1 MKKIL
6 TSLFVLVLLAGCLPN
21 PGSPSV
27 PTAQPSPTAYPVQPT
42 YTAYP
47 TFTAVVPATESATPE
62 TLPSATL
69 EPTVTATQ
77 NAPFACIQDNSTTSF
92 ADRDPLVV
100 NGVKVALQVRDA
112 NCPRATYH
120 DETGVATGQQY
131 KIDVPKGYSIAFAA
145 VTCQVAEDGKA
156 AVDYLDTPFILIRG
170 PWRGSLGC
178 YEAGVHGLP
187 SEWEDYLTKVIKPIH
202 DSEVGHTVPLTL
214 LTGE

>member
-1 MKKIL
+1 MKRIL
-6 TSLFVLVLLAGCLPN
+6 IVTLFVMSVLLSACVGGIL
-21 PGSPSV
+21 GPSEA
-27 PTAQPSPTAYPVQPT
+27 PASQPSQTPVVIVVTAT
-42 YTAYP
+42 TA
-47 TFTAVVPATESATPE
+47 ATESATSSVP
-62 TLPSATL
+62 TATL
-69 EPTVTATQ
+69 EPTATQ
-77 NAPFACIQDNSTTSF
+77 NSPFACIQDNSTTSF

-131 KIDVPKGYSIAFAA
+131 KIDVPKGWSIAFAA

-187 SEWEDYLTKVIKPIH
+187 TEWEDYLTKVIKPVH
-202 DSEVGHTVPLTL
+202 DSEVGYTVPLTI